1 MLIVAIFMIRLRW
14 YELVAVSDMK
24 HGRVRVEDF
33 SIYLPDIPIGKE
45 DYNNSPELLQAMIAT
60 HFEEI
65 VGSEL

>member
-33 SIYLPDIPIGKE
+33 SIYLPDIPISKE
-45 DYNNSPELLQAMIAT
+45 AYNNSPELLQAMIAT

>member
-1 MLIVAIFMIRLRW
+1 MLIVAIFMIRLKW

-24 HGRVRVEDF
+24 HGRLRIEDF
-33 SIYLPDIPIGKE
+33 SLYLPDIPISKE

-65 VGSEL
+65 VRGEL